1 VAFFEQKQND
11 HPPIPISVA
20 DFEKVIQAD
29 LVSWKKLIDAAG
41 VKPE

>member
-1 VAFFEQKQND
+1 
-11 HPPIPISVA
+11 VA

-41 VKPE
+41 VKAE